1 MELTSRR
8 TGSPGLRAF
17 LSTRRGAIAVSLL
30 CAAAAGAVLV
40 FAVTKYRSNVQA
52 SQRNLTVLVAT
63 RLIPKGTSGTAIA
76 TGGSFASQSLLK
88 KQVVSGAM
96 ADTSAIAGKVAVR
109 DILPGEQ
116 LTADEFSSA
125 SGVAAEL
132 APSQRAISL
141 TLDQAHG
148 LTGILHA
155 GDHVDVYGGFDV
167 DQSSGPV
174 RPVVRLLVPN
184 VKVLQSSNA
193 GGGIGGGS
201 GQNGTTVLAV
211 DQLQSALIAF
221 AQEYGKVWLTL
232 RGNGAS
238 STQPVFMDLSAELLG
253 LTPVQNAAFNQK
265 IVSPIAA
272 KGSQ

>member
-8 TGSPGLRAF
+8 PPSQGVRAV
-17 LSTRRGAIAVSLL
+17 LSTRRGAIALSLA
-30 CAAAAGAVLV
+30 CAVAAGAVLLI
-40 FAVTKYRSNVQA
+40 AVSKYRSNVQA
-52 SQRNLTVLVAT
+52 SQGNLTVLVAT

-76 TGGSFASQSLLK
+76 TGASFTSQSLAK
-88 KQVVSGAM
+88 KQVLSGAL
-96 ADTSAIAGKVAVR
+96 ADTSAIAGRVAVR
-109 DILPGEQ
+109 DILPGQQ
-116 LTADEFSSA
+116 LTADEFAPA
-125 SGVAAEL
+125 SGIAAQL

-184 VKVLQSSNA
+184 VKVLQTSSA
-193 GGGIGGGS
+193 GVGVGS

-211 DQLQSALIAF
+211 DQLQSATIAF
-221 AQEYGKVWLTL
+221 AQEYGKVWLML

-238 STQPVFMDLSAELLG
+238 TTQPVFMDLGAELLG
-253 LTPVQNAAFNQK
+253 LTPIQNAALNQK